1 MPHTKHMMPEQAY
14 FDNLTPNTN
23 KALLKPRRAKHL
35 GRIMLVALGIFIFM
49 LFLPWRQTIPGRG
62 VVTALRP
69 EDRSQTV
76 QNQIGG
82 RIEYWAVMDGQEVE
96 QGDTILVLSETS
108 QSYFDPEL
116 PARLSEQLNS
126 AKGTE
131 EAADQRMDATR
142 TQMSALTSR
151 LQLQLSAA
159 ENKVIQRT
167 NVVAI
172 DSADLQAIEKFYETS
187 QARLVRYEEGYKNGL
202 FSLTDIETRRL
213 KLQEDYAKVVSAQN
227 KLSNSRQD
235 LVNAKIDLDQIRASY
250 QESLAKAQSDLS
262 SAFSSKV
269 SAQGNIAKLRNEI
282 SNVTIRRG
290 LYVVR
295 APQSGFV
302 VKTLKAGVGENIKE
316 GESIAT
322 LQPRQPQVAV
332 EVYVDAMDV
341 PLIQDSSDVR
351 LQFEGW
357 PSVQFSGWPA
367 VAVGTFAG
375 KVAVID
381 RVSSANGKY
390 RLLVRQT
397 SPTPEGDDPWPDR
410 LRQGSGVFGRVIL
423 QPVPMWYEIW
433 RQLNGFPPSLDK
445 EPSTGKQTSPN

>member
-1 MPHTKHMMPEQAY
+1 MPHTKHMPEQAY
-14 FDNLTPNTN
+14 FDNLTPSTN
-23 KALLKPRRAKHL
+23 KALLMPRRSKYL
-35 GRIMLVALGIFIFM
+35 GRILLVALGLFIIM

-62 VVTALRP
+62 LVTALRP

-116 PARLSEQLNS
+116 PARLAEQLNS

-142 TQMSALTSR
+142 TQMSALTNR

-187 QARLVRYEEGYKNGL
+187 RARLVRYEEGFKNGL

-213 KLQEDYAKVVSAQN
+213 KLQEDYAKVISAQN

-235 LVNAKIDLDQIRASY
+235 LINATIDLDHIRASY

-332 EVYVDAMDV
+332 EIYVDAMDV

-375 KVAVID
+375 RVAVID

-397 SPTPEGDDPWPDR
+397 NPTPEGDEVWPDR

-423 QPVPMWYEIW
+423 RPVPLWYEIW
-433 RQLNGFPPSLDK
+433 RQLNGFPPSLEK
-445 EPSTGKQTSPN
+445 EPNAGKQTSPN

>member
-1 MPHTKHMMPEQAY
+1 MQHTKQLPEQAY
-14 FDNLTPNTN
+14 FDKLTPSSN
-23 KALLKPRRAKHL
+23 KALLTPRRAKRL
-35 GRIMLVALGIFIFM
+35 GRISLVALALFFVM

-116 PARLSEQLNS
+116 PARLAEQLNS

-131 EAADQRMDATR
+131 VAADQRMDATR
-142 TQMSALTSR
+142 TQMSALTNR

-159 ENKVIQRT
+159 ENKVVQRT

-187 QARLVRYEEGYKNGL
+187 RARLVRYEEGFKNGL

-213 KLQEDYAKVVSAQN
+213 KLQEDYAKVISAQN

-235 LVNAKIDLDQIRASY
+235 LINAKIDLDHIRASY

-332 EVYVDAMDV
+332 EIYVDAMDV

-375 KVAVID
+375 RVAVID
-381 RVSSANGKY
+381 RVSSSNGKY

-397 SPTPEGDDPWPDR
+397 NPTPEGDEVWPDR

-423 QPVPMWYEIW
+423 RPVPLWYEIW
-433 RQLNGFPPSLDK
+433 RQLNGFPPSLEK
-445 EPSTGKQTSPN
+445 EPNAGKQTSPN